1 MGAKQSNPLYPSRA
15 LRADPSADDSSV
27 GGEDTLSG
35 FVFSN
40 ERPHSESKGG
50 FFNLE
55 HYLRDH
61 ERRMSTPERPLPV
74 RGESLD
80 PEPMDQSNAD
90 PTQREYAPSKEVRES
105 RRSRLRR
112 QFSLRSKPPP
122 PPPPPRH
129 FKRDFA
135 SRKHI
140 HTKTWNS
147 KEPEWMSITY
157 KLIAPLF
164 LMRLVLGLVGL
175 RSLATLAS
183 YGAWLLVLLD
193 LPLVL
198 GRLFTFAAWVALPN
212 DHLYVTSLRIHAW
225 LAKDD
230 GTSNSTG
237 DRRLFME
244 FCFGG
249 MKCQHPA
256 MTDVTDPTSDPY
268 FYAAESGRVVA
279 SFGAEELTWL
289 RAAARGFYRKY
300 VSRSEKNELW
310 PHRPFVWS
318 RAEINDVV
326 SRHRRDV

>member
-1 MGAKQSNPLYPSRA
+1 M
-15 LRADPSADDSSV
+15 
-27 GGEDTLSG
+27 
-35 FVFSN
+35 
-40 ERPHSESKGG
+40 
-50 FFNLE
+50 
-55 HYLRDH
+55 
-61 ERRMSTPERPLPV
+61 
-74 RGESLD
+74 
-80 PEPMDQSNAD
+80 
-90 PTQREYAPSKEVRES
+90 
-105 RRSRLRR
+105 
-112 QFSLRSKPPP
+112 
-122 PPPPPRH
+122 
-129 FKRDFA
+129 
-135 SRKHI
+135 
-140 HTKTWNS
+140 
-147 KEPEWMSITY
+147 
-157 KLIAPLF
+157 
-164 LMRLVLGLVGL
+164 
-175 RSLATLAS
+175 
-183 YGAWLLVLLD
+183 VLLD